1 MFDAAMLSMDTKTID
16 KDRYMDLGASKHVT
30 WDVTNM
36 RNIHGIE
43 TSKVRSAGGQSQG
56 VEGNVSFQFN
66 GEIIR

>member
-1 MFDAAMLSMDTKTID
+1 MFDVTILSMDTKTID

-43 TSKVRSAGGQSQG
+43 TSKGRSAGGQSQG
-56 VEGNVSFQFN
+56 VEGNVSYQFS